1 VSIERVRELPLDVL
15 VALRAELGPTFAS
28 REQERFFD
36 STARE
41 VLYSGWMGAGKS
53 RILCEKGWAIASQYP
68 GCTVGIFRKVAAS
81 LPATTL
87 RTFQRDVMD
96 LRHIRKR
103 NLTESWWELHN
114 GSRIYFM
121 GLDPDPVTGVPS
133 KIGSLELA
141 WAGVDEAV
149 ELAENDWMMLLGRLR
164 DPRIPYHQIAA
175 ATNPGPPK
183 HWLLQRFLSADPERL
198 MLYAKGN
205 RFLPSDYKAIL
216 DSLPDNAVGRRLGKG
231 EWAAVEGAIWKV
243 QDWQVRDVEGKPLY
257 CESDVFAP
265 GEDIKGY
272 SLLLHA
278 QPLRCLTAICYDLR
292 FPEVFRDAAGSLR
305 KEKFDVI
312 FVPAAFT
319 HQTGQDH
326 WEVLLRARAIENQAW
341 VVACNQTGFHSEGR
355 KRNYGNSMIV
365 DPWGRVVARLG
376 EEVGVLMADVDLDMV
391 HDARVRLPA
400 LADRVF

>member
-1 VSIERVRELPLDVL
+1 VKFRTACIQTNPQTDIRANLAQVKELVRRAAKEGAQVVVLPEMFTYMGAEKGRLATADLLHEGVFVELGELARECNVHLVAGSHAEKSPDPAKVHNTAVTFAKDGEMVSI
-15 VALRAELGPTFAS
+15 
-28 REQERFFD
+28 
-36 STARE
+36 
-41 VLYSGWMGAGKS
+41 Y
-53 RILCEKGWAIASQYP
+53 
-68 GCTVGIFRKVAAS
+68 RKIH
-81 LPATTL
+81 L
-87 RTFQRDVMD
+87 F
-96 LRHIRKR
+96 
-103 NLTESWWELHN
+103 NL
-114 GSRIYFM
+114 
-121 GLDPDPVTGVPS
+121 
-133 KIGSLELA
+133 
-141 WAGVDEAV
+141 
-149 ELAENDWMMLLGRLR
+149 
-164 DPRIPYHQIAA
+164 
-175 ATNPGPPK
+175 
-183 HWLLQRFLSADPERL
+183 
-198 MLYAKGN
+198 
-205 RFLPSDYKAIL
+205 
-216 DSLPDNAVGRRLGKG
+216 
-231 EWAAVEGAIWKV
+231 
-243 QDWQVRDVEGKPLY
+243 RDVEGKPLY